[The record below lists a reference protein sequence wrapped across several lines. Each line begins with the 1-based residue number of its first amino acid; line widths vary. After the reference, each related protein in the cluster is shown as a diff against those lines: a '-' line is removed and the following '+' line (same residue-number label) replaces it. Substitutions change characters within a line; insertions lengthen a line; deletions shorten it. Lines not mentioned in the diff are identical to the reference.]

1 MPETEHKRR
10 VVEYF
15 SATRIHW
22 DRIYENASSLKNRH
36 YQLSQRKEA
45 ILARVRTRAQGA
57 SLTVLDAGCGAGVL
71 CRCLAE
77 DGHTVI
83 GLDLTPDIVGYAC
96 SQSKAGE
103 CYLAAEL
110 EQLALKDEL
119 CDMVICSGV
128 LSWLPDDQAGLQEML
143 RVLKQ
148 GGCMLVTFPNRA
160 RIDYLLDP
168 VYPLRGLRAVWSRLR
183 PSARPGPAT
192 GGRQVRVRKYFLFR
206 LRELF
211 SRHPVRVTG
220 ITHLGFGPVTF
231 FGREALP
238 RKVSESMES
247 AYLKLL
253 RFKPFVFLGFLA
265 NHWVVEVEKIS
276 SPC

>member
-45 ILARVRTRAQGA
+45 ILARVRNRAGGGC
-57 SLTVLDAGCGAGVL
+57 LTILDAGCGAGVL

-77 DGHTVI
+77 DGHRVI

-96 SQSKAGE
+96 SQSNTGE

-110 EQLALKDEL
+110 ERLALKDGL
-119 CDMVICSGV
+119 CDVVICSGV
-128 LSWLPDDQAGLQEML
+128 LSWLPDDQAGLREMV

-168 VYPLRGLRAVWSRLR
+168 AYILRGLGKVLGRL
-183 PSARPGPAT
+183 PSSARSRPET
-192 GGRQVRVRKYFLFR
+192 GNGQVRVRKYFLFR

-211 SRHPVRVTG
+211 SRHPVRITG
-220 ITHLGFGPVTF
+220 ITHLGFGPLTIF
-231 FGREALP
+231 RREILP
-238 RKVSESMES
+238 RSISEAMES
-247 AYLKLL
+247 AYLSLL
-253 RFKPFVFLGFLA
+253 RFSPCAFLGVLA
-265 NHWVVEVEKIS
+265 NHWVVEVEKV
-276 SPC
+276 